1 MTITVNHVVTRTTHE
16 WSSAT
21 NADWYHFE
29 CVSVDQ
35 DVADRDWLCP
45 TCQPIRGAIPKGFVS
60 TASARLPVCT
70 QTSASN
76 PSVRVTSVPLSIV
89 PHIPTNQFAL
99 PNACDGDTNNSM
111 LTHVGSNR
119 IFPPLSRTSA
129 LREVDKATVM
139 PSTFTLASSV
149 ARCHTIAPLNPT
161 IPSAVQASEAY
172 PTARP
177 TVTSQCH
184 YLAVPSSLH
193 QPISSIANIPLASST
208 IVPTIGHASNEPPR
222 LTSDL
227 QRNIA
232 KQGFGDTSS
241 QHSGSSKQSSKQLR
255 LKLQMQMLDEERKL
269 QEQESSVVDVEEEN
283 RDEIVDE
290 WLNVGM
296 NMDHVPAQHGPLP
309 SHSQQHGMPPSTQLT
324 KRKNPTLHRQT
335 NSTEHQNA
343 AFPQP
348 DVPIQQSCVP
358 GFSRMR
364 IETGPSRGIHN
375 ED

>member
-129 LREVDKATVM
+129 LREVDK
-139 PSTFTLASSV
+139 
-149 ARCHTIAPLNPT
+149 
-161 IPSAVQASEAY
+161 
-172 PTARP
+172 
-177 TVTSQCH
+177 VTD
-184 YLAVPSSLH
+184 V
-193 QPISSIANIPLASST
+193 T
-208 IVPTIGHASNEPPR
+208 
-222 LTSDL
+222 
-227 QRNIA
+227 
-232 KQGFGDTSS
+232 
-241 QHSGSSKQSSKQLR
+241 QSHL
-255 LKLQMQMLDEERKL
+255 
-269 QEQESSVVDVEEEN
+269 
-283 RDEIVDE
+283 
-290 WLNVGM
+290 
-296 NMDHVPAQHGPLP
+296 
-309 SHSQQHGMPPSTQLT
+309 
-324 KRKNPTLHRQT
+324 
-335 NSTEHQNA
+335 
-343 AFPQP
+343 
-348 DVPIQQSCVP
+348 
-358 GFSRMR
+358 
-364 IETGPSRGIHN
+364 
-375 ED
+375 